1 MPDLWTKLHPHHIVP
16 PSVPT
21 EYPKWVKRMDGQSV
35 VVQSRLEEAQVTG
48 QQLEEEPETHCETV
62 NHLFDSRPVVEEEPL
77 PEKTQIQLEAQ
88 SLGIEVDRRWG
99 VKKLRKEIEARR

>member
-21 EYPKWVKRMDGQSV
+21 EYPKWVKRADGQSV
-35 VVQSRLEEAQVTG
+35 VVKSRLEEAQVTG
-48 QQLEEEPETHCETV
+48 QELEEDESEPHCETV
-62 NHLFDSRPVVEEEPL
+62 NHLFASRPVVEEPL
-77 PEKTQIQLEAQ
+77 PEKTQLQLEAQ